1 MARYDMWLYTDKGV
15 RIHDKVVHDREKGAK
30 YDPAGISGKL
40 ACVVMDCLKN
50 SPYLGTMKA
59 RVTACGHR
67 TEFMLLLKND
77 TLDVY
82 CHAGKFTRAKE
93 QNSPKRP
100 SRAAAPPAKEGVA

>member
-1 MARYDMWLYTDKGV
+1 MTRYDIRLCTDKGV
-15 RIHDKVVHDREKGAK
+15 RVHDTTVHDKGAK

-40 ACVVMDCLKN
+40 ACVVMDYLKDA
-50 SPYLGTMKA
+50 PYQGTMRA

-82 CHAGKFTRAKE
+82 YRAGRFTRVKE
-93 QNSPKRP
+93 MEPPEHP
-100 SRAAAPPAKEGVA
+100 SRAAAPPAKEGAA

>member
-1 MARYDMWLYTDKGV
+1 MTNYDIRLCTDKGD
-15 RIHDKVVHDREKGAK
+15 RIHDKVVHDKGIK

-40 ACVVMDCLKN
+40 ACVVMDYLEN

-82 CHAGKFTRAKE
+82 YRAGEFTRAKE
-93 QNSPKRP
+93 REPTEHP
-100 SRAAAPPAKEGVA
+100 SRAAVPPAKEGVA

>member
-1 MARYDMWLYTDKGV
+1 MTRYDIQLCTDKGA
-15 RIHDKVVHDREKGAK
+15 RVHDTTVHDKGAK

-40 ACVVMDCLKN
+40 ACVVMDYLKN
-50 SPYLGTMKA
+50 SPYLGTMRA

-82 CHAGKFTRAKE
+82 YRAGRIHAGKRAWIPPE
-93 QNSPKRP
+93 HP
-100 SRAAAPPAKEGVA
+100 SRAAAHSLAKEIAA